1 MKKDFYNLDHA
12 QSYLNGTIVRYKN
25 NPVYIRELYRDG
37 GIKAQLSRLTSPKI
51 FSVRLNDDQ
60 LDINPFPLG
69 FVNTVRNAQVRGM
82 DLQIQVD
89 VPTCIS
95 RNPARR
101 WKIGLDSRA
110 LWKWTLQANTD
121 LVVDFPQIRSV
132 LYSKG
137 FEDLAK
143 DQYPSLEEVKEK
155 LFGVEFNYA
164 MAFSRRF
171 ALSKNGSLGS

>member
-1 MKKDFYNLDHA
+1 M
-12 QSYLNGTIVRYKN
+12 
-25 NPVYIRELYRDG
+25 
-37 GIKAQLSRLTSPKI
+37 
-51 FSVRLNDDQ
+51 
-60 LDINPFPLG
+60 
-69 FVNTVRNAQVRGM
+69 
-82 DLQIQVD
+82 
-89 VPTCIS
+89 
-95 RNPARR
+95 
-101 WKIGLDSRA
+101 
-110 LWKWTLQANTD
+110 QANTD

-171 ALSKNGSLGS
+171 ALSKNGSLWYYQSTRNRIGDLRRNTPNLNKEYFFLAEALEEDMAKHG